1 MADATGTSAYTAYTD
16 QALEALGLDDFTEN
30 LIQLTET

>member
-1 MADATGTSAYTAYTD
+1 MADAIGTSAYTAYTD
-16 QALEALGLDDFTEN
+16 QAVEALGLDGFTEN